1 MNAAGTPEPVVPEQG
16 AQVPPDRRAPTRA
29 LEVALVLAL
38 VIGAA
43 FGTYV
48 VREIYRLRDQ
58 QTTIADRNRKGS
70 LQLLRVQNDLA
81 SLATLMRD
89 MVAGTEPYP
98 MAGWRPA
105 FERVRADLAGALTL
119 ERGLAPAAR
128 EASQQARIERT
139 VASYWA
145 TVDRAFAMA
154 AGGDEAGAA
163 ALVRGT
169 ATQQHMELSG
179 IVSQFLVANN
189 RVQEEAVAANRAI
202 FDQVARQIIFLVVAL
217 LLVFAAAGGMIVAA
231 NRRAFEDV
239 RRVTAQLRALSWRSL
254 RFQEDLQRSVSR
266 ELHDDF
272 GQIVTAL
279 GTMIGRAR
287 RHAGGDSALV
297 AEIDAVRR
305 VAQEALDRIRTR
317 SQWLHPGVLD
327 DFGLEKALARAAEQF
342 ERQTGI
348 RTRFTAA
355 GRVEM
360 VRDEY
365 AIHVYRIAQEALAN
379 VGRHS
384 GSTEALV
391 RLRCEDAGLE
401 LEIEDHGRGL
411 PALIPEPMLNGGMG
425 LVSMRER
432 AELMGGHLTL
442 RRPPEGGLIVE
453 LRVPAWKRPEMSETV
468 AIS

>member
-1 MNAAGTPEPVVPEQG
+1 MNASGKQEPAVPEPG
-16 AQVPPDRRAPTRA
+16 ASAAPDRRTPTRV
-29 LEVALVLAL
+29 LEIALVLAL

-43 FGTYV
+43 SGAFV
-48 VREIYRLRDQ
+48 VREIYRLRDE
-58 QTTIADRNRKGS
+58 QTAIADRNRKDS
-70 LQLLRVQNDLA
+70 LQLLRLQNDLA
-81 SLATLMRD
+81 SLASLMRD
-89 MVAGTEPYP
+89 MLAGTEPYP

-105 FERVRADLAGALTL
+105 FERVRADLAEALSL
-119 ERGLAPAAR
+119 ERQLAPAAR
-128 EASQQARIERT
+128 EPSQQAQIERT
-139 VASYWA
+139 VAGYWS
-145 TVDRAFAMA
+145 TIDSAFAMA
-154 AGGDEAGAA
+154 AAGDEAGAA

-169 ATQQHMELSG
+169 ATQQHMELTG
-179 IVSQFLVANN
+179 TVSRFLVANN
-189 RVQEEAVAANRAI
+189 RVQEEAVSANRAI
-202 FDQVARQIIFLVVAL
+202 FDRVARQIILLVVAL
-217 LLVFAAAGGMIVAA
+217 LVVFAAAGGMIVAA

-297 AEIDAVRR
+297 AEIDAVRHF
-305 VAQEALDRIRTR
+305 AQEALDRIRSR

-327 DFGLEKALARAAEQF
+327 DFGLEKALARATEQF

-348 RTRFTAA
+348 RTRFDAT
-355 GRVEM
+355 GRVDL

-384 GSTEALV
+384 GATQALV
-391 RLRCEDAGLE
+391 RLSCEDRELK

-411 PALIPEPMLNGGMG
+411 PAQAPEPMLNGGMG

-432 AELMGGHLTL
+432 AELMGGHLAL
-442 RRPPEGGLIVE
+442 RRPPEGGLVVE
-453 LRVPAWKRPEMSETV
+453 LRVPSWKRPEASEMV
-468 AIS
+468 AVS

>member
-1 MNAAGTPEPVVPEQG
+1 MNAGPVPEPAPHEPGSPVR
-16 AQVPPDRRAPTRA
+16 PDRRAPSRL
-29 LEVALVLAL
+29 LEVALVLSL

-43 FGTYV
+43 AGTFI
-48 VREIYRLRDQ
+48 VRGIHRLRDE
-58 QTTIADRNRKGS
+58 QTTIADRTRKGS

-81 SLATLMRD
+81 SLASLMRD

-98 MAGWRPA
+98 MTGWRPA
-105 FERVRADLAGALTL
+105 FDRVRADLAEALTL
-119 ERGLAPAAR
+119 ERELAPAAR
-128 EASQQARIERT
+128 EASQQARVERT
-139 VASYWA
+139 VDAYWA
-145 TVDRAFAMA
+145 TIDRAFAMA
-154 AGGDEAGAA
+154 AAGDEAGAA

-169 ATQQHMELSG
+169 ATQQHMELAG
-179 IVSQFLVANN
+179 IVSRFLVANN
-189 RVQEEAVAANRAI
+189 RVQEDAVAANRAI
-202 FDQVARQIIFLVVAL
+202 FDQVARQIVLLAVVL
-217 LLVFAAAGGMIVAA
+217 LLIVGTVGAMIVAA

-239 RRVTAQLRALSWRSL
+239 RRVTGQLRALSWRSL

-287 RHAGGDSALV
+287 RHAGSSPALV
-297 AEIDAVRR
+297 AELDAVRH
-305 VAQEALDRIRTR
+305 VAQEALDRIRTK

-348 RTRFTAA
+348 RARFEAA
-355 GRVEM
+355 GRVDL
-360 VRDEY
+360 VRDDF

-379 VGRHS
+379 AGRHS
-384 GSTEALV
+384 GSAEVLV
-391 RLRCEDAGLE
+391 RLRCRDEGLE

-411 PALIPEPMLNGGMG
+411 PGQAGEPTLDGGMG

-432 AELMGGHLTL
+432 AELMGGHLAL
-442 RRPPEGGLIVE
+442 RRPAEGGLVVE
-453 LRVPAWKRPEMSETV
+453 LRVPAWRRPEPPTTV
-468 AIS
+468 AVS

>member
-1 MNAAGTPEPVVPEQG
+1 MNAPGTQAPPVPDPG
-16 AQVPPDRRAPTRA
+16 VPPPTDRRTPTRV

-38 VIGAA
+38 LIGAA
-43 FGTYV
+43 LGAFV
-48 VREIYRLRDQ
+48 VREIHRLRDE

-81 SLATLMRD
+81 SLASLMRD

-105 FERVRADLAGALTL
+105 FERVRADLAEALAL
-119 ERGLAPAAR
+119 ERALAPAAR
-128 EASQQARIERT
+128 EASQQARIERI
-139 VASYWA
+139 VAAYWA

-154 AGGDEAGAA
+154 GAGDEAAGA

-202 FDQVARQIIFLVVAL
+202 FDQVARQIILLVVAL
-217 LLVFAAAGGMIVAA
+217 LVVFAAAGGLIVAA

-287 RHAGGDSALV
+287 RHAGAESALV
-297 AEIDAVRR
+297 AEIDAVRH

-348 RTRFTAA
+348 RTRFTSS
-355 GRVEM
+355 GPVDL

-384 GSTEALV
+384 GSTDAVV
-391 RLRCEDAGLE
+391 RLRCEDDGLE

-411 PALIPEPMLNGGMG
+411 PAHAAEPMLNGGMG

-442 RRPPEGGLIVE
+442 RRPADGGLIVD
-453 LRVPAWKRPEMSETV
+453 LRVPAWKRPARAETV
-468 AIS
+468 AVS